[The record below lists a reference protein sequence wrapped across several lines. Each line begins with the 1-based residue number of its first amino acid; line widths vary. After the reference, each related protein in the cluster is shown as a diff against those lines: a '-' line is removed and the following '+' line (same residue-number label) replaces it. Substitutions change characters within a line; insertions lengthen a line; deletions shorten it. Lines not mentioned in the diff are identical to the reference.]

1 MQSQQTESPER
12 LRDLAVAALEDV
24 KGQNLVVLDVRG
36 RTSITDFMVL
46 ATGNSRR
53 QVKALAESVV
63 EAAREAGYRPL
74 GVEGADVAEWV
85 LVDLGDVVVHVMQ
98 PQVREF
104 YRLENVWAM
113 DDAEEEAPE
122 RARHGA

>member
-1 MQSQQTESPER
+1 M
-12 LRDLAVAALEDV
+12 RDLAVAALEDV
-24 KGQNLVVLDVRG
+24 KGRDLVVLDVRG

-46 ATGNSRR
+46 ATGGTRR
-53 QVKALAESVV
+53 QVKALADNVV
-63 EAAREAGYRPL
+63 DAAREAGRRPL
-74 GVEGADVAEWV
+74 GVEGAEAAEWI
-85 LVDLGDVVVHVMQ
+85 LVDLGDVLVHVMQ

-113 DDAEEEAPE
+113 DDADDEAPE

>member
-12 LRDLAVAALEDV
+12 LRDLAVAALENV
-24 KGQNLVVLDVRG
+24 KAQNLVVLDVRG

-46 ATGNSRR
+46 ATGSSRR
-53 QVKALAESVV
+53 QVKALADNVV
-63 EAAREAGYRPL
+63 EAARDAGYKPL
-74 GVEGADVAEWV
+74 GVEGAEVAEWI
-85 LVDLGDVVVHVMQ
+85 LVDLGDVLVHVMQ
-98 PQVREF
+98 PEVREF

-113 DDAEEEAPE
+113 DDAEDEAPE

>member
-74 GVEGADVAEWV
+74 GVEGAEVAEWI
-85 LVDLGDVVVHVMQ
+85 LVDLGDVLVHVMQ

>member
-1 MQSQQTESPER
+1 LQSQQTESPER

-74 GVEGADVAEWV
+74 GVEGAEVAEWI
-85 LVDLGDVVVHVMQ
+85 LVDLGDVLVHVMQ

>member
-1 MQSQQTESPER
+1 MQSQQTDTSER

-53 QVKALAESVV
+53 QVKALADNVV
-63 EAAREAGYRPL
+63 EAAREAGHRPL
-74 GVEGADVAEWV
+74 GVEGAEVAEWI
-85 LVDLGDVVVHVMQ
+85 LVDLGDVLVHVMQ

-104 YRLENVWAM
+104 YRLENVWTM
-113 DDAEEEAPE
+113 DDAEEAAPE

>member
-46 ATGNSRR
+46 ATGNTRR
-53 QVKALAESVV
+53 QVKALADNVV
-63 EAAREAGYRPL
+63 EAARDAGYKPL
-74 GVEGADVAEWV
+74 GVEGAEAAEWI
-85 LVDLGDVVVHVMQ
+85 LVDLGDVLVHVMQ
-98 PQVREF
+98 PEVREF